1 MFKYVLLLKSVQNL
15 FITIDLNLKS
25 YFFTFFHLTNQILS
39 TVLSKTRSKFQF
51 LIENYAKLII
61 KIKRIVKILIFKYIT
76 KSCYLII
83 YGLENIFKEK

>member
-1 MFKYVLLLKSVQNL
+1 MCSSRQ
-15 FITIDLNLKS
+15 
-25 YFFTFFHLTNQILS
+25 TNVSPKTRS
-39 TVLSKTRSKFQF
+39 TRKASKTRSKFQL

-61 KIKRIVKILIFKYIT
+61 KIKKILKTFIFKYIT